1 MTSAHTKLRLLCG
14 LLCAVAVCS
23 AQDTPPRDAHNIGN
37 GVSPIGNGVSTP
49 RLRYKVQSEYSAEA
63 RKSRLEGTVVL
74 RIVVGTDGKPRDLK
88 VLHSLGMGLDENAIA
103 AVSKWL
109 FQPGEKDGQPV
120 DVFAQIKVNFRLGDH
135 ASRWHMVRAEFHLP
149 PGAERPVIEKGPTPH
164 VADDAVG
171 ATATLTFDVNEKGE
185 PVNIQV
191 ENTSDNSWASEV
203 SAALSK
209 WKFIPA
215 SKDGV
220 PISVSCTMEF
230 VRGSI

>member
-14 LLCAVAVCS
+14 LLCAVAVCC
-23 AQDTPPRDAHNIGN
+23 AQDTPPGDAHNIGN
-37 GVSPIGNGVSTP
+37 GVSPIGNGVSPP
-49 RLRYKVQSEYSAEA
+49 RLRSKVEPEYSKEA
-63 RKSRLEGTVVL
+63 RICRLVGTVLL
-74 RIVVGTDGKPRDLK
+74 RIVVGSDGKARDLK
-88 VLHSLGMGLDENAIA
+88 VLHGLGMGLDENAIA
-103 AVSKWL
+103 AVSQWQ
-109 FQPGEKDGQPV
+109 FEPGVKDGQPV
-120 DVFAQIKVNFRLGDH
+120 NVFAQIKVNFRLGDH

-171 ATATLTFDVNEKGE
+171 ASATLTFDVTEKGE
-185 PVNIQV
+185 PVNFQV
-191 ENTSDNSWASEV
+191 EKMSDNSWASEV

-230 VRGSI
+230 VRGTI